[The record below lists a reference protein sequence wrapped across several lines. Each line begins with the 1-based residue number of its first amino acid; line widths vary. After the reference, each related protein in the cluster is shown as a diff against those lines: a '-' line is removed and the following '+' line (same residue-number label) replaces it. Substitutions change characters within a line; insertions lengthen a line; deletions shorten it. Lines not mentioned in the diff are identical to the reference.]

1 MPERPRV
8 SADIVVV
15 AAIALCCA
23 LPALVVVAAGVIASG
38 WGAALRLW
46 PVLAAGLLLVG
57 LGALALVRRI
67 RGRTEE
73 ARDREET
80 SR

>member
-1 MPERPRV
+1 MRERPRV
-8 SADIVVV
+8 PADIVVV

-23 LPALVVVAAGVIASG
+23 LPALVLVAGAVIASG
-38 WGAALRLW
+38 WGAAMRLW
-46 PVLAAGLLLVG
+46 PVLGAGLLLVG

-67 RGRTEE
+67 RGRTDE